1 MKKQFLLL
9 FAIVLSLSSC
19 SRYKNTI
26 ESFDLDSYNKD
37 VVKYQNVDKFNTID
51 EMDKFKVN
59 TYLVNDE
66 NKFIY
71 TIQIVYKDF
80 YLSNL
85 KAIMIPSNYQ
95 NNNNNNIL
103 PCIGYSSRLNLA
115 KEKNAEQ
122 GDYSGYNLSYK
133 TTLKNE
139 IFYLYISYTNEENKE
154 LVYQVDSFT
163 QL

>member
-19 SRYKNTI
+19 SRFK
-26 ESFDLDSYNKD
+26 
-37 VVKYQNVDKFNTID
+37 NTID

-95 NNNNNNIL
+95 NNNNIL